1 MKKNE
6 YVSPEMEIVEI
17 NTESFIAAS
26 DGTGNNAGGDGDEG
40 DLGDWGLG
48 S

>member
-17 NTESFIAAS
+17 KGLCSILADS
-26 DGTGNNAGGDGDEG
+26 DGNEDGGGHTGPVIP
-40 DLGDWGLG
+40 GLG
-48 S
+48 